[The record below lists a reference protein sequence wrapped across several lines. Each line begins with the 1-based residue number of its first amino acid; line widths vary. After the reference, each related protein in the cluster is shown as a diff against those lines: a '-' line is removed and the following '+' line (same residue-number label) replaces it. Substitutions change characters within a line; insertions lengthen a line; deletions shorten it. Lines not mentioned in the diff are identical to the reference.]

1 METIVGFVAGYLV
14 GTREGR
20 EGLERLRSSLRTI
33 RTSPEV
39 RKLAG
44 EAVAMAGSAARRA
57 GSGRSTGLASIG
69 GVVSGVTEAL
79 ARRAG
84 ARLHHAECRLLVHS
98 GCGQDTSGDPLE
110 QERPQ
115 DQERDRGR

>member
-20 EGLERLRSSLRTI
+20 DGLERMRSSWHSI

-44 EAVAMAGSAARRA
+44 DAISLAEMVMRER
-57 GSGRSTGLASIG
+57 SGRASIG
-69 GVVSGVTEAL
+69 GAVGNVTDML
-79 ARRAG
+79 MRRAAG
-84 ARLHHAECRLLVHS
+84 ARE
-98 GCGQDTSGDPLE
+98 
-110 QERPQ
+110 
-115 DQERDRGR
+115 GRAA